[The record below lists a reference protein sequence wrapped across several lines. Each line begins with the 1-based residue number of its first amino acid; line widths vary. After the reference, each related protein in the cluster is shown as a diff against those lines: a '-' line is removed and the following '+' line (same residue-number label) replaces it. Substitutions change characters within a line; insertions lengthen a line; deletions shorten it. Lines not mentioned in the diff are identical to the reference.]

1 MTDDEKIIISFIFK
15 KNGKEQMKKSEFY
28 LSLSMDLKWFKPEDA
43 KKFTEIQIKKDFLK
57 LKDDEIIPGFDINKI
72 EIPLGYNPPKDII
85 EKTMKQDL
93 SKNNLNSYEKIIK
106 NIKQKTNKEDDE
118 IKKEIESIIKEKN
131 LTSEIAALLV
141 LKKYETEKLEIP
153 NDIEEKIFT

>member
-72 EIPLGYNPPKDII
+72 EIPFGYNPPKDII